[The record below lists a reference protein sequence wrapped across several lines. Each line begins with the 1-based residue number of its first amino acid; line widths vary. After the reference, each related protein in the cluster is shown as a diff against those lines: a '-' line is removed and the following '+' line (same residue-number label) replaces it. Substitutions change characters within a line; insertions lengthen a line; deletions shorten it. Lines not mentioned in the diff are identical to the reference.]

1 LAQESKRHLL
11 GEPRYLNLSPPIA
24 RQTSYS
30 NHESLGQPL
39 DQKNFSWHRPV
50 LWLKNQ
56 EKNNRS
62 LVSAVFD
69 DAVPSYGRNI
79 DNGAEKVELAL
90 SLDLYDGKKEVF
102 DTFMGLDKERRRGY
116 K

>member
-1 LAQESKRHLL
+1 LAQESKRHLR
-11 GEPRYLNLSPPIA
+11 GGPQYLDPSQPSV
-24 RQTSYS
+24 RQTSCS
-30 NHESLGQPL
+30 NREFLRQPL

-56 EKNNRS
+56 EENNRS

-69 DAVPSYGRNI
+69 DDVPSYGRNI